1 MRIERGIISINLLS
15 RAENYTNLIL
25 TETKPNFLLIIKFAS
40 LWITEVFSY

>member
-15 RAENYTNLIL
+15 RAEKFTHLIL
-25 TETKPNFLLIIKFAS
+25 TETKPNFLLIIKFVS